1 VNFLHANVLQKF
13 LMLLTCRSQY
23 CMHSFCCCY
32 YVLAIFLYHNELLI
46 VECNIFLGEE
56 VLNVSTVRIDFS
68 DQVLNLTPVFHV
80 W

>member
-1 VNFLHANVLQKF
+1 VQKF
-13 LMLLTCRSQY
+13 CRKFSQY
-23 CMHSFCCCY
+23 CMHSICCCY
-32 YVLAIFLYHNELLI
+32 YVLAICLYHNELLI

-68 DQVLNLTPVFHV
+68 DQVLNLTTIFHV